1 MEKYTMDKTSLSNI
15 RELYNNVVWT
25 HKIQEKESDILHKK
39 QVIFN
44 ILSIILLSLTSSGIL
59 STIFINEIALKI
71 ISAIISFVSLTISII
86 TLSTNY
92 DVLASQHK
100 ISALDFLCL
109 RNDLKVFLTD
119 IKIERY
125 SIEELLLKRDDFYNK
140 YNTLCKNSLSA
151 SNKAVTLAQK
161 DIEGELLQDE

>member
-1 MEKYTMDKTSLSNI
+1 MDKTTLNNI

-39 QVIFN
+39 QIVFN

-59 STIFINEIALKI
+59 STIFINEIVLKI
-71 ISAIISFVSLTISII
+71 ISAVISFISLTISII

-100 ISALDFLCL
+100 ASALDFLCL
-109 RNDLKVFLTD
+109 RNNLKVFLTD

-125 SIEELLLKRDDFYNK
+125 SIEEILLKRDDFYNK